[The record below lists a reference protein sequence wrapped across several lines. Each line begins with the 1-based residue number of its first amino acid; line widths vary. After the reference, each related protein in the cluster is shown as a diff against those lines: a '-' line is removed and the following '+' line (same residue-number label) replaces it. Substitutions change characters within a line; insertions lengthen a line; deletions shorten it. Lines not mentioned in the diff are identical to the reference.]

1 MATVDRAVVG
11 WVLQVCLGSGLS
23 SEVRVI
29 NDCRFV
35 FTAGLAPGEVSRAPV
50 RPLKFEVHGG
60 RCGKWPGHS
69 LAVKGDAVQ

>member
-1 MATVDRAVVG
+1 LP
-11 WVLQVCLGSGLS
+11 VL
-23 SEVRVI
+23 
-29 NDCRFV
+29 

-69 LAVKGDAVQ
+69 LSVKGDAVQ